1 MSKSLNKL
9 LLEIEHYID
18 DPREGLTEEIFY
30 FISKLTPLVNVDL
43 LIKNELNETLLT
55 WRDDKFY
62 GPAWHIPGG
71 IIRFREKFDSR
82 ILKVARKELG
92 AEVTHEEHPIAIR
105 ELFAKGRD
113 IRGHFISLLCPCRLK
128 TSIKADQ
135 FLEGKP
141 KHGQWAWHKNAPDN
155 LLANQLTFSKYINED
170 FRY

>member
-18 DPREGLTEEIFY
+18 DHREGLTEEIFY

-82 ILKVARKELG
+82 ILKVAMQELG
-92 AEVTHEEHPIAIR
+92 AEVTHEENPIAIR
-105 ELFAKGRD
+105 ELF
-113 IRGHFISLLCPCRLK
+113 F
-128 TSIKADQ
+128 
-135 FLEGKP
+135 F
-141 KHGQWAWHKNAPDN
+141 
-155 LLANQLTFSKYINED
+155 F
-170 FRY
+170 